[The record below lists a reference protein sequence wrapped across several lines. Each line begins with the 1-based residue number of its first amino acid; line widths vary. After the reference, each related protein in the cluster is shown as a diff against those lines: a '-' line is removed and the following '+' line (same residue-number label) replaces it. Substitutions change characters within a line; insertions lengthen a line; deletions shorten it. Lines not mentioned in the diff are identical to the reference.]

1 MGTEIILL
9 AVGLALVLIG
19 AEMLVEH
26 ASRIARHWGVSEFVI
41 GATVV
46 AFGTSAPEMVVS
58 FIAALEGNSDMAAG
72 NVIGSNILNAA
83 LILGLSALLAP
94 IAVSRENRRR
104 DIPLHLLATGLLVLI
119 GTRFRLLGT
128 GQDLLGRFAGLLFL
142 ALFAW
147 YLYISFH
154 AKEPSS
160 EETKHGEGPSVT
172 KSYLLLVLGLVAL
185 IAGGRLFVDEASA
198 LAHHIGLSDKFIAI
212 TVLAAGTSLPEL
224 ATSCVAAT
232 KGKTGLALGNVIG
245 SNITNILLVGQDREK
260 GDKAEMRSDA
270 MIICSINSKT
280 KEITLCSLMRDMYVP
295 VPDLGYGML
304 NHTYMIGGFDLLEK
318 TIESNFGI
326 PIDGNIEV
334 DFQRFMQL
342 IDIMGGVNVN
352 ITAEEAAY
360 INKRY
365 SSWNLKAGENR
376 LTAEQALY
384 YCRIRENIG
393 GDWGRTDRQRKV
405 IMSAFNQLKSSGA
418 KTLLNF
424 AHDAMPA
431 LTTNLTNTKII
442 KYAYALASY
451 SMDSSHSYRIP
462 EEGTYT
468 QEVREETLHVL
479 IPDLKKNSKLIKEHL
494 YKY

>member
-1 MGTEIILL
+1 MANKIPKTDLEDFRRELEEDIRNFNREAAVKEVKQASSQSSSRHSSSSHHSHSGSSSGHSGSSTRPSSRHSSSHHSSSSHRSSHSHHKQKHGKKPVKIICAILAIVLLLGAGGYGFLQWELNRINRSSTDEVTTKEVNDHIDTEDLYGMGSSD
-9 AVGLALVLIG
+9 
-19 AEMLVEH
+19 AEM
-26 ASRIARHWGVSEFVI
+26 I
-41 GATVV
+41 
-46 AFGTSAPEMVVS
+46 
-58 FIAALEGNSDMAAG
+58 SD
-72 NVIGSNILNAA
+72 
-83 LILGLSALLAP
+83 P
-94 IAVSRENRRR
+94 
-104 DIPLHLLATGLLVLI
+104 
-119 GTRFRLLGT
+119 
-128 GQDLLGRFAGLLFL
+128 
-142 ALFAW
+142 
-147 YLYISFH
+147 
-154 AKEPSS
+154 
-160 EETKHGEGPSVT
+160 
-172 KSYLLLVLGLVAL
+172 
-185 IAGGRLFVDEASA
+185 
-198 LAHHIGLSDKFIAI
+198 
-212 TVLAAGTSLPEL
+212 
-224 ATSCVAAT
+224 
-232 KGKTGLALGNVIG
+232 
-245 SNITNILLVGQDREK
+245 NITNILLVGQDREK

-360 INKRY
+360 MNKRY